1 MTKTLTEVILE
12 KVDGRKDLKT
22 SVAAAVNEALGG
34 HIKKGMSVAVIND
47 PAYPFEGA
55 KGKVKA
61 VNNGFAEV
69 EFESGARANLVA
81 SLLIPV

>member
-1 MTKTLTEVILE
+1 MSKMIESLLE
-12 KVDGRKDLKT
+12 KVDLSKPAT
-22 SVAAAVNEALGG
+22 VTTAVNEALGG
-34 HIKKGMSVAVIND
+34 HVKKGMTVAVIND

-61 VNNGFAEV
+61 ISGGFAEV
-69 EFESGARANLVA
+69 EFESGAKANLVT